1 MRDWPRHNAYEA
13 KEKVESNGEN
23 VGQRDAVREG
33 AVPHHHGVVVE
44 AIKQVRKRHE
54 TLRRG
59 TEGSQVTTN
68 NNDNK
73 KDLSITVVVISLK
86 RNQSHSL
93 WAKLKSCQLQPFNF
107 LR

>member
-1 MRDWPRHNAYEA
+1 MRDWPSHNAYET
-13 KEKVESNGEN
+13 KDKVESNGEN

-33 AVPHHHGVVVE
+33 AALHHHGVVVV

-59 TEGSQVTTN
+59 TEGSQLTT

-73 KDLSITVVVISLK
+73 KD
-86 RNQSHSL
+86 
-93 WAKLKSCQLQPFNF
+93 
-107 LR
+107 